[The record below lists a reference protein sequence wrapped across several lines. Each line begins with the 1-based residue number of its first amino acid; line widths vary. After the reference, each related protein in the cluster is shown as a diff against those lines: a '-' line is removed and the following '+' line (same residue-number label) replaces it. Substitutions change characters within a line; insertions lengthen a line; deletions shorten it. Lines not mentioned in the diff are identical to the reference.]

1 MERGWARER
10 EMLSVSPSHTLFL
23 GRACSSPPTRN
34 THTPHTHSTSMA
46 SLLAPAQR
54 PVLGAS
60 AAARRPAAPAPRV
73 LAPPPA
79 AKGKKGNM
87 MHLEVRF

>member
-1 MERGWARER
+1 
-10 EMLSVSPSHTLFL
+10 
-23 GRACSSPPTRN
+23 
-34 THTPHTHSTSMA
+34 MA